1 MFRLALAFRMKIAAA
16 QIDCAVGDIDANV
29 RNMSGFASRA
39 KEAGASLIVFPEMAD
54 TGYSMPVIQERAKP
68 WTEGAVPQLQ
78 EIAKTLSV
86 GIISGVS
93 ERDGESIYNSQVSI
107 DAGGAIVAKYRKTH
121 LFSPPPIE
129 EHKCF
134 SPGNELVSF
143 PAGTLRL
150 GLTICYDLRFPEVYR
165 TLASEEGANVFI
177 ISSAWPFPRL
187 EHQRVLATAR
197 AIENQSYVV
206 LSNRVGK
213 DEGVAF
219 CGSSAIID
227 AYGVVIA
234 AASADRE
241 ELIVAEVS
249 EEIINS
255 VRERMA
261 VFEHRRGDLYGK
273 H

>member
-1 MFRLALAFRMKIAAA
+1 MKIAAA
-16 QIDCAVGDIDANV
+16 QIACALGDVDANV
-29 RNMSGFASRA
+29 RKMRDFSARA
-39 KEAGASLIVFPEMAD
+39 KEAGAELVVFPEMAD
-54 TGYSMPVIQERAKP
+54 TGYAMPAIREHATP
-68 WTEGAVPQLQ
+68 WTSGAVPRLQ
-78 EIAKTLSV
+78 EMARTLGL
-86 GIISGVS
+86 GIIAGVS
-93 ERDGESIYNSQVSI
+93 ERDGQSIYNSQVSI
-107 DAGGAIVAKYRKTH
+107 DAGGKIVAKYRKTH

-134 SPGNELVSF
+134 SAGNELVSF
-143 PAGTLRL
+143 VAGGLQL

-165 TLASEEGANVFI
+165 TLACDEQVNVFI

-197 AIENQSYVV
+197 AIENQSYVI

-213 DEGVAF
+213 DEGVPF

-227 AYGVVIA
+227 AYGVVVA

-241 ELIVAEVS
+241 ELIVGEVS
-249 EEIINS
+249 EEVIRS
-255 VRERMA
+255 VRGRMG
-261 VFEHRRGDLYGK
+261 VFEHRRPEVYRS

>member
-1 MFRLALAFRMKIAAA
+1 MKVAAA
-16 QIDCAVGDIDANV
+16 QIACVLGDIDANV
-29 RNMSGFASRA
+29 RKMRDFSSRA
-39 KEAGASLIVFPEMAD
+39 KEAGADLVVFPEMAD
-54 TGYSMPVIQERAKP
+54 TGYSMPVIQEKATA
-68 WTEGAVPQLQ
+68 WNEGAVPQLQ
-78 EIAKTLSV
+78 NFARELAI

-93 ERDGESIYNSQVSI
+93 ERDGDFIYNSQVSI
-107 DAGGAIVAKYRKTH
+107 NASGVIVAKYRKTH

-134 SPGNELVSF
+134 AAGKELVSF
-143 PAGTLRL
+143 AAGRLQL

-165 TLASEEGANVFI
+165 TLACGESANVFI
-177 ISSAWPFPRL
+177 ISSAWPFPRV

-219 CGSSAIID
+219 CGNSAIID

-241 ELIVAEVS
+241 ELIMSEVS
-249 EEIINS
+249 EEVIGA
-255 VRERMA
+255 VRDRMG
-261 VFEHRRGDLYGK
+261 VFEHRRPEVYGR
-273 H
+273 

>member
-1 MFRLALAFRMKIAAA
+1 MKIAAA
-16 QIDCAVGDIDANV
+16 QMACVLGDIDANV
-29 RNMSGFASRA
+29 HKMREFSARA
-39 KEAGASLIVFPEMAD
+39 KDAGAELIVFPEIAD
-54 TGYSMPVIQERAKP
+54 IGYSMPVIQEQATA
-68 WTEGAVPQLQ
+68 WTEGAVPQLR
-78 EIAKTLSV
+78 EIAKTLRL

-93 ERDGESIYNSQVSI
+93 ERDGQSIYNSQVAI
-107 DAGGAIVAKYRKTH
+107 DASGAIVAKYRKTH

-129 EHKCF
+129 EQKCF
-134 SPGNELVSF
+134 SAGDELVSF
-143 PAGTLRL
+143 AAGSLLL

-165 TLASEEGANVFI
+165 TLACEQGANVLV

-197 AIENQSYVV
+197 AIENQSYVI

-213 DEGVAF
+213 DEGTSF

-241 ELIVAEVS
+241 EVIVGEVS
-249 EEIINS
+249 EEIIAS
-255 VRERMA
+255 VRDRMG
-261 VFEHRRGDLYGK
+261 VFEHRRPDVYRS